1 MNNSGGLSPRQ
12 VALFQLLT
20 FSHSSGLLDL
30 GEHGFLETLQG
41 LVLRRIPTYAA
52 AAIFEVT
59 LSRVWLCVTHVVPKF
74 VVVVVV
80 AARCSAVHISS
91 IILSV
96 LLQAMFR
103 NIFLWLEI
111 AIFYFVAQVVG
122 SGNCHRVGG

>member
-52 AAIFEVT
+52 AAIFEV
-59 LSRVWLCVTHVVPKF
+59 VG
-74 VVVVVV
+74 V